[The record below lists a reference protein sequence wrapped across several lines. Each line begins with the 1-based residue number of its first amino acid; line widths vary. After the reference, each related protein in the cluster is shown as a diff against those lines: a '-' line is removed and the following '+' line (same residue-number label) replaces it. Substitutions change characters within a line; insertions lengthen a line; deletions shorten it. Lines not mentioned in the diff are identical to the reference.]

1 LSNIDEDS
9 KLGRWFHASRGK
21 HVRTRFVREVAAV
34 FSVLSIA
41 VSPLILLNS
50 QPASAYTIASSFNL
64 ANDATPG
71 FGIYIDAP
79 QVQNSYLNTDAATA
93 ASTTL
98 TDFNNETP
106 GIGSCPSTLAGG
118 TVSGGCSVY
127 SGAVEADLGAS
138 TTSSDPAFGGNGSRF
153 ATASSGGTT
162 ISFATPQKYLGLWWS
177 AGSAGNQLDF
187 YSDGALVSS
196 ITTAN
201 LTTLLGTATQ
211 SLTPTA
217 DSVTAV
223 NGNTYS
229 KSFYFGNPRG
239 YPSAT
244 PTQTLYGSAYLP
256 NESFTYIHAFANG
269 GTSFDTVVM
278 SGYGFEF
285 DNIVSSTSTGL
296 QPDGRLV
303 PYSFYEARRVVRFD
317 KNAPDA
323 AGTMSPQTSLTGT
336 NIAVRG
342 FDRAGYDFYGWNTA
356 ADGTGTWYSD
366 MGFYSFAADLRLYAQ
381 WQAKNNKPAIFG
393 LGVRGDESTHTY
405 ARPDSAHGLAI
416 DWQGLS
422 AIAGD
427 ENWFLC
433 DSPHTSPADYFLNAF
448 PSDCTAYPYGSLA
461 GGAGGNVNFPKSQM
475 LIGKYIAYGMW
486 AQNSAGATYAIQ
498 SFPDPIRLSIDG
510 LTSNSALTR
519 TPYTVTG
526 YPTSTTAGWYRCDN
540 AFVNDQTM
548 PAGTCSSV
556 SNNSLTYT
564 PVLADI
570 GKYMIYKATAA
581 ISGSS
586 LTATKIVSGG
596 PAVVMNSFVQ
606 NIFGDLVV
614 NLTNSNNTAQL
625 TPIPT
630 HPDLNQIDGAW
641 LICTSPASSYISGA
655 LQTAQTQVQTALIT
669 NAGCQPTGASQG
681 ATSIPV
687 SPTYYGKYLLYF
699 YMGVEVADNTK
710 GLFVYRSTLVPT
722 PTPTQNPSS
731 YNATPILPSPSSSLS
746 PSPSTTASPT
756 SSPKPSNS
764 PTAMSPSSN
773 SSGQQSGSSRPATI
787 HQSNGNIISVYP
799 NGDTETPDET
809 VITPTPIT
817 ELPKIISAT
826 GTTKPSLS
834 IFAPRSNPAIGATG
848 DDAATPEDFSVLSSP
863 AAAKWFTKNLGA
875 IFALLLSLS
884 IAGTAM
890 TTINR
895 RKKSNLA
902 IPSSADVSSDPFKS
916 TQSGWGDRLKV
927 WNLGIATSIDK
938 LSYQSVIEAAKISPF
953 LSRIF
958 NDGAYLRAIFGPLTI
973 IGPVVA
979 ITLACTVPF
988 ENGGLLANQ
997 AWITLLVLSVLS
1009 LVDAFA
1015 GLVALWIYLCI
1026 SWLTV
1031 SHTDIWQDLRVALG
1045 TALVVLGPVMVMTA
1059 FRTIRRQAARKF
1071 SEWWERFVDLAVGPF
1086 VAGWSASIFA
1096 STLPAIAG
1104 QTMAL
1109 ANHILLIAISV
1120 AAVSA
1125 LRVLIEEFA
1134 ARNYPR
1140 RMDKL
1145 VPDDIPDSSKLQK
1158 YASLILR
1165 FTLITFM
1172 IAGVLGNSWQL
1183 WVGSAM
1189 LLVPSVMSWYQDR
1202 IPNSPTLWRFIPTGI
1217 PGLAFSLSVIS
1228 WLTAAL
1234 SNLVINSEQ
1243 LTKWAFA
1250 ILPMPILLFSL
1261 LALMG
1266 RHGED
1271 IHEVKPTKRNKIV
1284 YRVGG
1289 VVMLAVTM
1297 RLAGIY

>member
-1 LSNIDEDS
+1 
-9 KLGRWFHASRGK
+9 LGRWVLSTRGK
-21 HVRTRFVREVAAV
+21 HARASIVGDVVAAV
-34 FSVLSIA
+34 SIIA
-41 VSPLILLNS
+41 TAISPLVFLNT
-50 QPASAYTIASSFNL
+50 QAANAYTIGSSFNL
-64 ANDATPG
+64 ANDAAPG

-79 QVQNSYLNTDAATA
+79 QVQNSYLNTDPITSAL
-93 ASTTL
+93 TTL
-98 TDFNNETP
+98 TDFNSATA
-106 GIGSCPSTLAGG
+106 GIGTCPATLAGG

-153 ATASSGGTT
+153 ATANSAGTT

-269 GTSFDTVVM
+269 GTYFDKVVM

-303 PYSFYEARRVVRFD
+303 PYSFYEARRVIRFD
-317 KNAPDA
+317 KNAADA
-323 AGTMSPQTSLTGT
+323 TGTMSPQTSLTGT

-381 WQAKNNKPAIFG
+381 WRAKSNKPAIFG
-393 LGVRGDESTHTY
+393 LGVRGDESTHIY

-416 DWQGLS
+416 DWQGLA

-433 DSPHTSPADYFLNAF
+433 DSPHISPADYFLNAF
-448 PSDCTAYPYGSLA
+448 PNDCTSYPYGSLA

-475 LIGKYIAYGMW
+475 ALGKYIAYGMW

-510 LTSNSALTR
+510 LASNAALTR
-519 TPYTVTG
+519 TTYTVTG
-526 YPTSTTAGWYRCDN
+526 HPTSTTAGWYRCDN
-540 AFVNDQTM
+540 TFVDDQTM
-548 PAGTCSSV
+548 PAGTCTSV

-570 GKYMIYKATAA
+570 GKYMIYKVTAA
-581 ISGSS
+581 IANSPLSV
-586 LTATKIVSGG
+586 TKIVSGG

-606 NIFGDLVV
+606 QIFGDLSV
-614 NLTNSNNTAQL
+614 NLTNSNGTAQL

-630 HPDLNQIDGAW
+630 HPDLTQVDGAW
-641 LICTSPASSYISGA
+641 LICSSPANSYISGSVS
-655 LQTAQTQVQTALIT
+655 TAQAQVQSALIT
-669 NAGCQPTGASQG
+669 NAGCSPTGALAN
-681 ATSIPV
+681 ATDIPV
-687 SPTYYGKYLLYF
+687 LPSYYGKYVLYF
-699 YMGVEVADNTK
+699 YMGVQAADNTQ
-710 GLFVYRSTLVPT
+710 GLFVYRSTLIPT

-731 YNATPILPSPSSSLS
+731 NNSTPIVPSPSSSSS
-746 PSPSTTASPT
+746 PSPSTTATPV

-764 PTAMSPSSN
+764 PTATSPNSN
-773 SSGQQSGSSRPATI
+773 SSGQQSGASKPATI
-787 HQSNGNIISVYP
+787 QHSNGNVVSVYP
-799 NGDTETPDET
+799 NGETETPEET
-809 VITPTPIT
+809 VITPTPVT
-817 ELPKIISAT
+817 EIPKISIASGAT
-826 GTTKPSLS
+826 NPAQN
-834 IFAPRSNPAIGATG
+834 IFAPRENQAIGATG
-848 DDAATPEDFSVLSSP
+848 DDKTAPAEFSVLASP
-863 AAAKWFTKNLGA
+863 EAAKGFTKNLGA
-875 IFALLLSLS
+875 LFALLLSLS

-890 TTINR
+890 TTINK
-895 RKKSNLA
+895 RKKSKSAL
-902 IPSSADVSSDPFKS
+902 PSSADVSSDPFKS
-916 TQSGWGDRLKV
+916 AQTAWGDRLKI
-927 WNLGIATSIDK
+927 WNWSFATSIDK
-938 LSYQSVIEAAKISPF
+938 LSYYAVLEAARISPL

-958 NDGAYLRAIFGPLTI
+958 NDGAYLRAIFGSLTI
-973 IGPVVA
+973 LAPALA
-979 ITLACTVPF
+979 IALVCNAPI
-988 ENGGLLANQ
+988 EDGGLLANQ
-997 AWITLLVLSVLS
+997 AWAILMLLSLVS

-1015 GLVALWIYLCI
+1015 GLVSLWVYFSV

-1031 SHTDIWQDLRVALG
+1031 SHPNIWQDLRVALG

-1071 SEWWERFVDLAVGPF
+1071 SDWWERFVDLAVGPF

-1109 ANHILLIAISV
+1109 ANHVILIAFSV
-1120 AAVSA
+1120 AVISA
-1125 LRVLIEEFA
+1125 LRVLVEEFA

-1145 VPDDIPDSSKLQK
+1145 VPDEIPDSSKLQK
-1158 YASLILR
+1158 CISLIVR

-1172 IAGVLGNSWQL
+1172 ISGVLGNNWQL
-1183 WVGSAM
+1183 WVGSAL
-1189 LLVPSVMSWYQDR
+1189 LLVPSIMSWYQDR

-1266 RHGED
+1266 RHGEE
-1271 IHEVKPTKRNKIV
+1271 IHEVKPTKRNKLV
-1284 YRVGG
+1284 YRLGG
-1289 VVMLAVTM
+1289 AVMLAITM

>member
-1 LSNIDEDS
+1 M
-9 KLGRWFHASRGK
+9 GRWVLSTRGK
-21 HVRTRFVREVAAV
+21 HARTRIVGDVVAAV
-34 FSVLSIA
+34 SIIA
-41 VSPLILLNS
+41 TAISPLVFLNT
-50 QPASAYTIASSFNL
+50 QVANAYTIGSSFNL
-64 ANDATPG
+64 ANDAAPG

-79 QVQNSYLNTDAATA
+79 QVQNSYLNTDPTTSAL
-93 ASTTL
+93 TTL
-98 TDFNNETP
+98 TDFNSAAA
-106 GIGSCPSTLAGG
+106 GIGTCPATLAGG

-138 TTSSDPAFGGNGSRF
+138 TTSSEPAFGGNGSRF
-153 ATASSGGTT
+153 ATANSAGTT
-162 ISFATPQKYLGLWWS
+162 ITFASPQKYLGLWWS

-211 SLTPTA
+211 SLTPSNET
-217 DSVTAV
+217 VTAV
-223 NGNTYS
+223 NGSTYS

-239 YPSAT
+239 YSSAT
-244 PTQTLYGSAYLP
+244 PGQTLYGSAFLP

-303 PYSFYEARRVVRFD
+303 PYSFYEARRVIRFD
-317 KNAPDA
+317 KNAADA
-323 AGTMSPQTSLTGT
+323 TGTMSPQTSLTGT

-381 WQAKNNKPAIFG
+381 WQAKSNKPAIFG

-416 DWQGLS
+416 DWQGLA

-448 PSDCTAYPYGSLA
+448 PSDCTAYPYGSLV

-475 LIGKYIAYGMW
+475 ALGKYVAYGMW

-498 SFPDPIRLSIDG
+498 SFPDPVRLSIDG
-510 LTSNSALTR
+510 LTSNAALSR
-519 TPYTVTG
+519 TDYTVTG

-540 AFVNDQTM
+540 AFVDDQAM
-548 PAGTCSSV
+548 PAGTCASV
-556 SNNSLTYT
+556 GNNSLSYT

-606 NIFGDLVV
+606 NVFGDLSV
-614 NLTNSNNTAQL
+614 NLTNSNTTAQL

-630 HPDLNQIDGAW
+630 HPDLNQVDGAW
-641 LICTSPASSYISGA
+641 LICNSSANSYISGSVSS
-655 LQTAQTQVQTALIT
+655 AQAQVQSALIT
-669 NAGCQPTGASQG
+669 NAGCSPTGALAN
-681 ATSIPV
+681 ATDIPV
-687 SPTYYGKYLLYF
+687 LPSYYGKYVLYF
-699 YMGVEVADNTK
+699 YMGVQAADNTQ
-710 GLFVYRSTLVPT
+710 GLFVYRSTLIPT
-722 PTPTQNPSS
+722 PTPTPNSAAP
-731 YNATPILPSPSSSLS
+731 TVPSPNVSLS
-746 PSPSTTASPT
+746 PSPAT
-756 SSPKPSNS
+756 SSSPVTSSKPSNS
-764 PTAMSPSSN
+764 PTATSPSPN
-773 SSGQQSGSSRPATI
+773 ASSGQQSGTSKPATI
-787 HQSNGNIISVYP
+787 HQSNGKIISVYP
-799 NGDTETPDET
+799 NGETETPDEA

-817 ELPKIISAT
+817 ELPKINSST
-826 GTTKPSLS
+826 GATKPALS
-834 IFAPRSNPAIGATG
+834 IFAPRRNPAIGATG
-848 DDAATPEDFSVLSSP
+848 DDAASPADFSVLSSP
-863 AAAKWFTKNLGA
+863 DAAKGFTKNLGA

-884 IAGTAM
+884 IAGAAM
-890 TTINR
+890 TAINR
-895 RKKSNLA
+895 RKTSNPA
-902 IPSSADVSSDPFKS
+902 MPSSAEVSSDPFKS
-916 TQSGWGDRLKV
+916 TQSGWGDHLKV
-927 WNLGIATSIDK
+927 WK
-938 LSYQSVIEAAKISPF
+938 LSVATAIDNLSYYSVIEAAKISPF

-973 IGPVVA
+973 FGPIAA
-979 ITLACTVPF
+979 IALACSVPF

-997 AWITLLVLSVLS
+997 AWVILVALSALS

-1015 GLVALWIYLCI
+1015 GLVALWIYFSI

-1045 TALVVLGPVMVMTA
+1045 TALLVLGPVLVMTA

-1071 SEWWERFVDLAVGPF
+1071 SEWWERCVDLAVGPF

-1109 ANHILLIAISV
+1109 ANHILLVAIAV
-1120 AAVSA
+1120 AVVSA
-1125 LRVLIEEFA
+1125 LRVLVEEFA
-1134 ARNYPR
+1134 ARNYPQ

-1145 VPDDIPDSSKLQK
+1145 VPDEIPDSSKLQK
-1158 YASLILR
+1158 YISLILR

-1183 WVGSAM
+1183 WVGSA
-1189 LLVPSVMSWYQDR
+1189 LLLIPSIMSWYQDR

-1243 LTKWAFA
+1243 LTRWAFA

-1271 IHEVKPTKRNKIV
+1271 IHEVKPTKRNKLV
-1284 YRVGG
+1284 YRLGG